1 MGRREEYRTKLKT
14 LAEWDGYLRRES
26 GLPGPRGNLELAQAV
41 ADEGERSLFERYLGY
56 GADEAPTND
65 PGEFLAFC
73 GVVGMGRLAAEGD
86 RDALARIR
94 AAASDPRWRMREGVA
109 MALQRVGDADMG
121 VLIHEMRGW
130 AKGSLLERRAAAAAL
145 CEPRLLRRPEHARAA
160 LAIIEAITRTLRLE
174 TDRAAEEFLVLRKGL
189 GYCWSV
195 VVAAEPG
202 EGKALM
208 EAWLDDP
215 DKDIRWI
222 MRENLKKNR
231 LERVDAR
238 WVERAR
244 ARVGAR

>member
-1 MGRREEYRTKLKT
+1 MGKRDEYRATLKT
-14 LAEWDGYLRRES
+14 VAEWDAYLRRES

-41 ADEGERSLFERYLGY
+41 ADEGERSLFERYLLY
-56 GADEAPTND
+56 GPEAAPVND

-86 RDALARIR
+86 GDALARIR
-94 AAASDPRWRMREGVA
+94 AMASDPRWRMREGVA
-109 MALQRVGDADMG
+109 MALQRVGDADMDL
-121 VLIHEMRGW
+121 LIREMRGW

-145 CEPRLLRRPEHARAA
+145 CEPRLLRRPEQARAA
-160 LAIIEAITRTLRLE
+160 LAIVDAITRTLRRE
-174 TDRAAEEFLVLRKGL
+174 KDRGAEEFLVLRKGL

-195 VVAAEPG
+195 AVAAEPD
-202 EGKALM
+202 EGKRLM

-231 LERVDAR
+231 LERIDAR
-238 WVERAR
+238 WVEKAMAR
-244 ARVGAR
+244 LGAQ